1 MQVYG
6 RAMVDP
12 RQEPLRYG
20 RDTVDKETQ
29 NGLSTMK
36 RHRTGKERV
45 VRSRLMSVACS
56 TTRGHGEVPG
66 HAVVQGHIWV
76 HGHSAAGVCNNV
88 FSSYYH
94 QKPCR
99 YPCSRLSP
107 ATMVIPKGCAEL
119 VPPLTSCSTWESRA
133 CTSPGQHSRA
143 DPDGRAQVSW
153 P

>member
-119 VPPLTSCSTWESRA
+119 VPPLTSCSTWESKY
-133 CTSPGQHSRA
+133 T
-143 DPDGRAQVSW
+143 VF
-153 P
+153 